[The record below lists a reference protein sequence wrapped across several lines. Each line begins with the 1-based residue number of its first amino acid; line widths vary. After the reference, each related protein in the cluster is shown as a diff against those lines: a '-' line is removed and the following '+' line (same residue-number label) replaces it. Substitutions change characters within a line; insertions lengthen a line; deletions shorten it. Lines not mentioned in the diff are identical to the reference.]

1 MTPLLLFAAI
11 AATGI
16 QQTSIQSLEL
26 ARPEGAR
33 HYLLADPAPK
43 VDHRIPLV
51 ILLHG
56 HTGSAKQLLGQGAGV
71 APLSVWL
78 DIGAQDDVV
87 VIAPDG
93 ARGSDDQQGWNDCRA
108 DAESNPRTD
117 DVGFIAALI
126 DRAVAEYDVDP
137 KRVYVMGMS
146 NGAMMALR
154 LAVEIPQ
161 KLAAVAAVG
170 GSMAARSQCKARSGK
185 ISVLMISGDADP
197 LVPYRGGDVRLH
209 AQKSRGTVI
218 GVEDAVRS
226 WRVLDGLAGQASV
239 TRDFPKLDANDRTY
253 ARLRT
258 WGSDPGRY
266 QVEFIHIEGGGHV
279 EPSIRKRIGALYRTV
294 VGAQNGD
301 FEAAD
306 EAWRFFEPK
315 TR

>member
-1 MTPLLLFAAI
+1 MIPLLLAA
-11 AATGI
+11 AAVAAGAI
-16 QQTSIQSLEL
+16 HPVDIQSLEL
-26 ARPEGAR
+26 VRPEGPR
-33 HYLLADPAPK
+33 HYLLANPAPK

-56 HTGSAKQLLGQGAGV
+56 HTGTAKQLLGQGVGA
-71 APLSVWL
+71 APLSLWL
-78 DIGAQDDVV
+78 EIGAHDDVV

-93 ARGSDDQQGWNDCRA
+93 ARGNDDQQGWNDCRS
-108 DAESNPRTD
+108 DAVSNPRTD

-126 DRAVAEYDVDP
+126 DRAVAENNVDP

-154 LAVEIPQ
+154 LAVEMPQ

-170 GSMAARSQCKARSGK
+170 GSMAAKSQCKAASGK

-197 LVPYRGGDVRLH
+197 FVPYRGGSVRLY

-218 GVEDAVRS
+218 PVEDAVRS
-226 WRVLDGLAGQASV
+226 WRVLDGLAAQASV
-239 TRDFPKLDANDRTY
+239 TRDFPKLDSSDKTY

-258 WGSDPGRY
+258 WGGDPKRY
-266 QVEFIHIEGGGHV
+266 QVELIRIEGGGHV
-279 EPSIRKRIGALYRTV
+279 EPSIRQRIGTLYRTV

-301 FEAAD
+301 FEAAE
-306 EAWRFFEPK
+306 EAWRFFRDK
-315 TR
+315 